1 MPHIVL
7 RQIVVSVLKITSLAI
22 VYLATVDLEIN
33 VKEIVTVTRIHVMVK
48 EHVMRDQAL
57 VIHVIVK
64 MGSLVISVKW
74 TLMSAM

>member
-7 RQIVVSVLKITSLAI
+7 KQIVVSVSKIMSLAI
-22 VYLATVDLEIN
+22 VCLTTLDLEIN
-33 VKEIVTVTRIHVMVK
+33 VKEIVIVTYIHVMVE
-48 EHVMRDQAL
+48 EHVTKGQVL
-57 VIHVIVK
+57 TIHVIVK

>member
-33 VKEIVTVTRIHVMVK
+33 VKESVTVTRIHVMIK